1 MKNVLLMFFAV
12 AVLFSSCSKDQK
24 VVKELD
30 GSWIISSRTTDGVAA
45 PSSEI
50 NGVTYNFKA
59 CKVKD
64 GDCDGSISA
73 PDSSKGTVTYD
84 FKYSISEK
92 GTKFNITI
100 SLLGIL
106 SETISADIVE
116 HSKSKFVYKFI
127 DQTTTSTGATITTTN
142 IETLTKI

>member
-1 MKNVLLMFFAV
+1 MFFATL
-12 AVLFSSCSKDQK
+12 AIFSSCSKDQK

-30 GSWIISSRTTDGVAA
+30 GSWNISSRTYDGVAA
-45 PSSEI
+45 PASET
-50 NGVTYNFKA
+50 NGVVYKFNA
-59 CKVKD
+59 CKLKE

-92 GTKFNITI
+92 GTKFNITV

-106 SETISADIVE
+106 SETVSADIVE
-116 HSKSKFVYKFI
+116 HSKSKFVYKYL
-127 DQTTTSTGATITTTN
+127 DQTTTSTGATITTTT